1 MNLALSSCAVRE
13 LGLPEVGHHSSDGD
27 DRDRHDHLLDGPSQ
41 CGQSIKQETHVL
53 KE

>member
-13 LGLPEVGHHSSDGD
+13 LGLSEVGHHSPDGD

-41 CGQSIKQETHVL
+41 CGSRLNRENMF
-53 KE
+53 